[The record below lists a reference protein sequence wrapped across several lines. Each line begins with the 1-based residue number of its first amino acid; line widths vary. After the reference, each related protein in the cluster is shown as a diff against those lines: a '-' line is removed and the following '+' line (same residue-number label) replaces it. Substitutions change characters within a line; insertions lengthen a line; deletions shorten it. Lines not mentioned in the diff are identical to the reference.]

1 MLKGPLFIYLFL
13 AACAFIFCQPVNAQV
28 ALSDTS
34 SKIIQ
39 IIGAKSFRQQKN
51 DTATLIML
59 AGNARVRQG
68 NTYLS
73 GDSILLN
80 QESGIAEVFGH
91 VHINDADT
99 VHTYADYLKYLGN
112 SKTAYLK
119 KNVKLTDGKATLYT
133 DDLDYNIQTGIAN
146 YAKGGKVINGKT
158 ILTSTNATYY
168 SDTKDVYF
176 KQAVNL
182 KDPKYDIRADSLL
195 YNTELQTASFISPT
209 RIKTTDGTINTSSG
223 TYNLKTGEAIFL
235 NRTSFSDSTHFMSG
249 DRIAT
254 DEKSGVVQIEG
265 MGKLVDSANKVTV
278 LGNMILLDRKKN
290 SFLATRKPV
299 MIIYRENDSTYI
311 SADTL
316 FSGLRKY
323 DSTQNHTLPNLHL
336 NNPEAKNGNDMA
348 DLDMKDLSLNKITEE
363 KKTDSSRKE
372 INKSKPLNSK
382 PDTLVHIQRRDSV
395 LMIPT
400 ETNPTPD
407 TLLPPNT
414 KDTQDQIKSVDLVK
428 DSIRYFIA
436 FHQVRIFND
445 SLQAVSDSLHYSTED
460 SVFKL
465 FTNPI
470 VWNGKTQLTGDTMY
484 LFTKNQK
491 PERIYVYYNGLLIN
505 HPESQIFNQISG
517 RTINGYFKE
526 GVIDYARVKGS
537 PAESIYYPQ
546 DEDSAYIGM
555 NRSKSDVID
564 IYFENR
570 QLNKVKFINDVNG
583 TMYPLRQ
590 IPQEQKTL
598 RGFLWQDNRRPKN
611 KLELFE

>member
-1 MLKGPLFIYLFL
+1 MPKGTRFTYLFTIISGIL
-13 AACAFIFCQPVNAQV
+13 FSQYAYSQV
-28 ALSDTS
+28 AITDTS
-34 SKIIQ
+34 AKTIQ

-59 AGNARVRQG
+59 AGDARVRQG
-68 NTYLS
+68 NTFLS
-73 GDSILLN
+73 GDSIVLN

-99 VHTYADYLKYLGN
+99 VNTYADYLKYLGN
-112 SKTAYLK
+112 SKMAYLK
-119 KNVKLTDGKATLYT
+119 NNVKLTDGKATLFT

-146 YAKGGKVINGKT
+146 YQKGGKVINGKT
-158 ILTSTNATYY
+158 TLTSTSATYY

-182 KDPKYDIRADSLL
+182 RDPKYDIRADSLL
-195 YNTELQTASFISPT
+195 YNTALQTASFISPT

-235 NRTSFSDSTHFMSG
+235 NRTSFSDSTRFMSG

-265 MGKLVDSANKVTV
+265 RGKLVDSSNNVTV
-278 LGNMILLDRKKN
+278 IGDMILLDRKKN

-299 MIIYRENDSTYI
+299 MIIYRGNDSTYI

-316 FSGLRKY
+316 FSGLRKF
-323 DSTQNHTLPNLHL
+323 DSTQHHAVPDLKKANSTKGEENTPG
-336 NNPEAKNGNDMA
+336 ETEMGN
-348 DLDMKDLSLNKITEE
+348 LSLNIIPSPE
-363 KKTDSSRKE
+363 KKDSSLSRE
-372 INKSKPLNSK
+372 NKPIIVPSEKDSAKQQIAQYPSADSTVESGIGKANTLKDSLN
-382 PDTLVHIQRRDSV
+382 
-395 LMIPT
+395 
-400 ETNPTPD
+400 TPQ
-407 TLLPPNT
+407 TVNLAN
-414 KDTQDQIKSVDLVK
+414 

-436 FHQVRIFND
+436 FHHVRIFND

-470 VWNGKTQLTGDTMY
+470 VWNGKNQLTGDTMY

-491 PERIYVYYNGLLIN
+491 PERIYVFFNGLMIN
-505 HPESQIFNQISG
+505 NPEPQIFNQITG
-517 RTINGYFKE
+517 RTINGYFKD

-564 IYFENR
+564 IYFSDR
-570 QLNKVKFINDVNG
+570 QLNKVKFVNDVNG

-590 IPQEQKTL
+590 IPPEQKTL